1 MADNWPFVGAYSSY
15 LKIGLISLTAL
26 FGVLGVTTPKDKPRL
41 QRILLLSGISITFIF
56 SLAISVSDIR
66 IGQIAARKYN
76 ADLKRILRPISQQP
90 RVEVEFRL
98 APRFPRR
105 LSIRQSD
112 AEHLSSKSEA
122 IPEREPQLR
131 LDATKMTFG
140 IQIPGIGE
148 KTPLRHLL
156 PKAQSVP
163 LDFNDTNDLDLYF
176 QHQRE
181 GVSCKT
187 LTEITDKPDLILISK
202 EHSGNPSIDLDPTV
216 SWNYDTSPGG
226 ESIDLRR
233 TVTLQILSTDGKITS
248 VEMFLEARLWL
259 HTCGPRRLVLNP
271 FTLLSRTA
279 PVFSRRISKAS
290 HRPSAMLLYVLLSQP
305 KALFSEVA
313 ATESSRFK
321 EQRRDG
327 AKASKGGPDERT
339 TIASALV
346 RISNFVW

>member
-98 APRFPRR
+98 ALDSQEDSAYVSQM
-105 LSIRQSD
+105 LSAFRQK
-112 AEHLSSKSEA
+112 AKRYK
-122 IPEREPQLR
+122 EREPQLR

-248 VEMFLEARLWL
+248 VEDVPGSTLMVAHMWPEAFSLKSL
-259 HTCGPRRLVLNP
+259 HITLADGASVFATNFQSVASPVGNAALC
-271 FTLLSRTA
+271 FTFPTEG
-279 PVFSRRISKAS
+279 
-290 HRPSAMLLYVLLSQP
+290 
-305 KALFSEVA
+305 ALF
-313 ATESSRFK
+313 
-321 EQRRDG
+321 
-327 AKASKGGPDERT
+327 
-339 TIASALV
+339 
-346 RISNFVW
+346 